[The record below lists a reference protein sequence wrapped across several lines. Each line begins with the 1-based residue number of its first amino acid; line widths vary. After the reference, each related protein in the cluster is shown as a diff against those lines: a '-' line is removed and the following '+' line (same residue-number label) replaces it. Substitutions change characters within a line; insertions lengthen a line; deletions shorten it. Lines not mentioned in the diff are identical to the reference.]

1 MSELDTLDVDVYKT
15 TRGPETFLF
24 VPAGLAFNQ
33 WPEELAD
40 VFHPA
45 EHVMTLTLTPERPL
59 AAQSANLV
67 MKEIAKRGYFMQL
80 PPTVSHDGESAGG
93 TSC

>member
-1 MSELDTLDVDVYKT
+1 MSEFDTLEVDVYKT
-15 TRGPETFLF
+15 ARRSETFLF
-24 VPAGLAFNQ
+24 VPAGLDSNR
-33 WPEELAD
+33 WPDGLAD

-59 AAQSANLV
+59 AAQPADLV
-67 MKEIAKRGYFMQL
+67 MNEIAKRGYFMQL
-80 PPTVSHDGESAGG
+80 PPTTSSDRGTTAE

>member
-1 MSELDTLDVDVYKT
+1 MSELDALDVDVYKT
-15 TRGPETFLF
+15 TRRPETFLF

-33 WPEELAD
+33 WPEGLAD

-59 AAQSANLV
+59 VAQPANLV
-67 MKEIAKRGYFMQL
+67 MNEIARRGYFMQL
-80 PPTVSHDGESAGG
+80 PPAVGHDREFTGG

>member
-15 TRGPETFLF
+15 TRRPETFLF
-24 VPAGLAFNQ
+24 VPAGLEFNL
-33 WPEELAD
+33 WPDGLAD
-40 VFHPA
+40 VFRPA

-59 AAQSANLV
+59 AAQPADFV
-67 MKEIAKRGYFMQL
+67 MSEIAKRGYFMQL
-80 PPTVSHDGESAGG
+80 PPTASHDRESTGG

>member
-15 TRGPETFLF
+15 TRRPETFLF
-24 VPAGLAFNQ
+24 VPAGLAFTQ
-33 WPEELAD
+33 WPEGLAD

-45 EHVMTLTLTPERPL
+45 EHVMTVTLTPERPL

-67 MKEIAKRGYFMQL
+67 MNEIAKRGYFMQL
-80 PPTVSHDGESAGG
+80 PPTAGHDRESTEGM
-93 TSC
+93 SC

>member
-1 MSELDTLDVDVYKT
+1 MTDFDTLDVDVYKT
-15 TRGPETFLF
+15 NRRPETFLF
-24 VPAGLAFNQ
+24 VPAGLDFNQ
-33 WPEELAD
+33 WPDGLED

-59 AAQSANLV
+59 AAQPAGLV
-67 MKEIAKRGYFMQL
+67 MNEIAKRGYFMQL
-80 PPTVSHDGESAGG
+80 PPMTRPDRGKTGE

>member
-1 MSELDTLDVDVYKT
+1 MSELDALDVDVYKT
-15 TRGPETFLF
+15 TRRPETFLF
-24 VPAGLAFNQ
+24 VPAGLAFNE
-33 WPEELAD
+33 WPDGLAD

-59 AAQSANLV
+59 AAQPADLV
-67 MKEIAKRGYFMQL
+67 MNEIAKRGYFMQL
-80 PPTVSHDGESAGG
+80 PPTSGHDRESTGG

>member
-15 TRGPETFLF
+15 TRRPETFLLCRR
-24 VPAGLAFNQ
+24 GLRLMSG
-33 WPEELAD
+33 PDGLAD

-59 AAQSANLV
+59 AAQPADLV
-67 MKEIAKRGYFMQL
+67 MNEIAKRGYFMQL
-80 PPTVSHDGESAGG
+80 PPKASHDRESTGG

>member
-15 TRGPETFLF
+15 ARRPETFLF
-24 VPAGLAFNQ
+24 VPAGLAFHE
-33 WPEELAD
+33 WPDGLTD

-59 AAQSANLV
+59 AAHPADLV
-67 MKEIAKRGYFMQL
+67 MNEIAKRGYFMQL
-80 PPTVSHDGESAGG
+80 PPTAGHDRESTGG